1 MRISAYNIFNKNE
14 MEAIDM
20 RETRIVEFKETI
32 TNTFLKTVSA
42 FSNYDGG
49 TILFGV
55 DDDGNIKGL
64 PDVKQACLDIENKIN
79 DSITPQPD
87 YTLEIQN
94 NDQTIKMCIRDR
106 DSTTIKDQKEKFK
119 DAIIS
124 LARNPYKDNQL
135 VYISNIPDTFKSA
148 PNFFNNSI
156 IPYND
161 CLAGIQKEIDDTI
174 LSISKNI
181 AKKIK
186 KEKDPLKIRKLEQ
199 IKEKVENFHKENLY
213 ISTIYPYYGNEKN
226 RYTIIGDSVLSFL
239 TDTIGLTRDDAIS
252 IKQKLLEHWQLN
264 FEHNSTIKD
273 ENKNK
278 KILKEDFT
286 WPIVAFLVDGNF
298 PDIDDCLSFLP
309 DQSIKKEVERVMND
323 PKSFY
328 HARYEFTNKVL
339 QRYAQFKNQSIGKAI
354 KKPELEFIK
363 EHGDEFRDEFVML
376 SNGDNEL
383 TEYLTK
389 VFLYRILTSNRV
401 VQKVCSAV
409 GVKA

>member
-1 MRISAYNIFNKNE
+1 MSEYLNEDICQFSNDASASSFGWNFQANAGIFL
-14 MEAIDM
+14 
-20 RETRIVEFKETI
+20 
-32 TNTFLKTVSA
+32 FLKYMPDA
-42 FSNYDGG
+42 AD
-49 TILFGV
+49 
-55 DDDGNIKGL
+55 IKIESIS
-64 PDVKQACLDIENKIN
+64 QDIE
-79 DSITPQPD
+79 ITLIDERKVFAQAKSA
-87 YTLEIQN
+87 Q
-94 NDQTIKMCIRDR
+94 

-181 AKKIK
+181 AKKRK

-376 SNGDNEL
+376 SNDDNEL